1 MGVKRAR
8 DATSD
13 AESFESDA
21 ASERVEAGKRKV
33 VETVKDKSL
42 RQKQIRKE
50 DEEKEVAEKNKM
62 IKIKGEW
69 AYEEDLTEKDRDFLK
84 TTEDRYKP
92 GHVGF
97 KIVEATLN
105 PSARSG
111 NNEANKLKII
121 RYVHEK
127 KFRVESVKM
136 MGFGKVE
143 LTFNDYRDA
152 NRCLAD
158 NNSGEQNRIIDFY
171 ITKRAKICKRVVS
184 GWDINAYLDELAENL
199 IYPNNIIE
207 IEE

>member
-1 MGVKRAR
+1 M
-8 DATSD
+8 
-13 AESFESDA
+13 
-21 ASERVEAGKRKV
+21 
-33 VETVKDKSL
+33 
-42 RQKQIRKE
+42 
-50 DEEKEVAEKNKM
+50 
-62 IKIKGEW
+62 
-69 AYEEDLTEKDRDFLK
+69 
-84 TTEDRYKP
+84 
-92 GHVGF
+92 GF

-105 PSARSG
+105 PSARLD

-136 MGFGKVE
+136 MGLGKVE
-143 LTFNDYRDA
+143 LTFNNYRDA

-171 ITKRAKICKRVVS
+171 IIKRAKICKRVVS
-184 GWDINAYLDELAENL
+184 GWDINASLDELAENL